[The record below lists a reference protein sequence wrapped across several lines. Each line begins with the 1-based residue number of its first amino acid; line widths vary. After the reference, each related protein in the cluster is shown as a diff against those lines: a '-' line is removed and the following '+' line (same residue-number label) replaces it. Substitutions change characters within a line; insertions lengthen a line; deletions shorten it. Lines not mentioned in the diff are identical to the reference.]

1 MALLFSVSSGQR
13 ASELVHGGRIDPFVL
28 LEVVQAMSAAAEHP
42 LAFVERRGWRRKRR
56 RHHAY
61 GMEHGE
67 GERNFEVN
75 A

>member
-1 MALLFSVSSGQR
+1 
-13 ASELVHGGRIDPFVL
+13 VL
-28 LEVVQAMSAAAEHP
+28 LEVVQGMSAAAEHP

-67 GERNFEVN
+67 GERKFEVN